1 MESEKKEKDEEE
13 LGFLDVMKKLQ
24 DMKAME
30 KDQFEA
36 SKIEIKNNN
45 KALDKFAEEQ
55 GKLIGE
61 DDAQSME
68 FFSDSEE

>member
-1 MESEKKEKDEEE
+1 
-13 LGFLDVMKKLQ
+13 
-24 DMKAME
+24 MKAME
-30 KDQFEA
+30 RDQFEA